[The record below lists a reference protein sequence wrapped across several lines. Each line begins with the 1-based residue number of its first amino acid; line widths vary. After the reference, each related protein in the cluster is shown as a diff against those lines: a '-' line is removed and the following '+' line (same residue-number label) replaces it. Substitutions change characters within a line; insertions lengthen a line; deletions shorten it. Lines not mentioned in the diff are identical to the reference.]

1 MTCKTPGL
9 PIRDIFFFNGYLVS
23 VEATS
28 LGYKCAVQTQSGSA
42 TRNYRVFA
50 KVDAEGAAQL
60 AFSRFMWDK
69 KKCGL

>member
-1 MTCKTPGL
+1 MTLQTPGL

-28 LGYKCAVQTQSGSA
+28 LGYKCVVQTQSGSA
-42 TRNYRVFA
+42 TYRYRVFA

>member
-1 MTCKTPGL
+1 MTCQTPGL
-9 PIRDIFFFNGYLVS
+9 PIRDNFFFNGYLVS

-28 LGYKCAVQTQSGSA
+28 RGYKCAVQTQSSSA
-42 TRNYRVFA
+42 TRYYRVFA

-69 KKCGL
+69 MK

>member
-1 MTCKTPGL
+1 MTCQTPGL
-9 PIRDIFFFNGYLVS
+9 PIRDIFFFNGHLVS

-28 LGYKCAVQTQSGSA
+28 LGYKCAVQTQSGSS

-50 KVDAEGAAQL
+50 IVDAEGAAQL

>member
-1 MTCKTPGL
+1 MTCQTPGL
-9 PIRDIFFFNGYLVS
+9 PIRDIFFFNDYLVS
-23 VEATS
+23 VEATP
-28 LGYKCAVQTQSGSA
+28 LGYKCAVQTQSGSE